1 MTRIVCNPDPWSP
14 PPRPFS
20 IPYSLLPIC
29 YSLSGGSTVL
39 ILAAAVVLLQAQAP
53 QPKAEN
59 PAEMAPQ
66 TSWVGGVQAGSAP
79 ATFRLN
85 LDPGTAVAGPGDP
98 VSLGSPF
105 IQLLAAPKLNL
116 AKHAGDHVTIKGKE
130 LTPEEA
136 EHEAALHPDQQEANA
151 TAGGTGGRS
160 ERHLRY
166 LRVQSIAL
174 SPGNCRL
181 RAWSRTAA
189 RR

>member
-1 MTRIVCNPDPWSP
+1 VLTIALVA
-14 PPRPFS
+14 
-20 IPYSLLPIC
+20 L
-29 YSLSGGSTVL
+29 TVG
-39 ILAAAVVLLQAQAP
+39 AGLQ
-53 QPKAEN
+53 QPKPEN

-66 TSWVGGVQAGSAP
+66 TSWVGCVQAASAP

-98 VSLGSPF
+98 ASLGSPF

-116 AKHAGDHVTIKGKE
+116 AKHVGDHVTIKGKE

-174 SPGNCRL
+174 SPGNCR
-181 RAWSRTAA
+181 
-189 RR
+189 

>member
-1 MTRIVCNPDPWSP
+1 MLTIALVALTIGVP
-14 PPRPFS
+14 
-20 IPYSLLPIC
+20 
-29 YSLSGGSTVL
+29 
-39 ILAAAVVLLQAQAP
+39 LQ
-53 QPKAEN
+53 QPKPEN

-66 TSWVGGVQAGSAP
+66 TSWAGCVQAGSAP

-85 LDPGTAVAGPGDP
+85 LDPGSAIAGPADP

-116 AKHAGDHVTIKGKE
+116 AKHLGDHVTIKGKE

-136 EHEAALHPDQQEANA
+136 EHQAALHPDQQEANA

-166 LRVQSIAL
+166 LRVQSIEL
-174 SPGNCRL
+174 SPGHCR
-181 RAWSRTAA
+181 
-189 RR
+189 

>member
-1 MTRIVCNPDPWSP
+1 
-14 PPRPFS
+14 
-20 IPYSLLPIC
+20 
-29 YSLSGGSTVL
+29 VL
-39 ILAAAVVLLQAQAP
+39 IIALVALTVGAGLQ
-53 QPKAEN
+53 QPKPEN

-66 TSWVGGVQAGSAP
+66 TSWVGCVQAGSAP

-85 LDPGTAVAGPGDP
+85 LDEGTAVAGPGDP
-98 VSLGSPF
+98 VSLGEPF

-116 AKHAGDHVTIKGKE
+116 AKHLGDHVTIKGKE

-136 EHEAALHPDQQEANA
+136 EHQAALHPDQQEANA

-174 SPGNCRL
+174 SPGNCR
-181 RAWSRTAA
+181 
-189 RR
+189 

>member
-1 MTRIVCNPDPWSP
+1 M
-14 PPRPFS
+14 
-20 IPYSLLPIC
+20 
-29 YSLSGGSTVL
+29 L
-39 ILAAAVVLLQAQAP
+39 ILVAAVVLLQAQTP
-53 QPKAEN
+53 PKPEN

-66 TSWVGGVQAGSAP
+66 TTWVGCVQAGSAP

-85 LDPGTAVAGPGDP
+85 LDPGSAIATPADP
-98 VSLGSPF
+98 ASLGEPF
-105 IQLLAAPKLNL
+105 IQLLASPKLNL
-116 AKHAGDHVTIKGKE
+116 AKHQGDHVTIKGKE

-174 SPGNCRL
+174 SPGTCR
-181 RAWSRTAA
+181 
-189 RR
+189 